1 MKVFCALQLEMPQL
15 QSNQQG
21 AKEAH
26 ASNIFTVCS
35 FLTYLPYLLWPVPH
49 SLACGVMRS
58 ASVHMISPYAR
69 ISSVVDV
76 LETDSFICLLFLLP

>member
-26 ASNIFTVCS
+26 ANNILTVCS
-35 FLTYLPYLLWPVPH
+35 FLTYLLYLLWLIPH
-49 SLACGVMRS
+49 S
-58 ASVHMISPYAR
+58 
-69 ISSVVDV
+69 
-76 LETDSFICLLFLLP
+76 